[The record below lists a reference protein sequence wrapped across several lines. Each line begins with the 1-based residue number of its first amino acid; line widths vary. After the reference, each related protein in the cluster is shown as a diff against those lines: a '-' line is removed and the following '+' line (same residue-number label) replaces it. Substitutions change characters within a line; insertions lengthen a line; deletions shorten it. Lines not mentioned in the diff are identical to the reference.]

1 MHLTLLI
8 SKRVSS
14 YLIWSMSW
22 GWSRLMLLN
31 PNVVNFDIEMD
42 AANNLKEIMM
52 EACQGPGIA
61 AVMHG

>member
-1 MHLTLLI
+1 
-8 SKRVSS
+8 
-14 YLIWSMSW
+14 
-22 GWSRLMLLN
+22 MLLN